1 MVSAVAPIN
10 SDGATQ
16 SLNWRSLSEPHEARE
31 ANVETQN
38 SPSPLVVVLGALSAA
53 CIVLTVA
60 SAIQNNSDAPA
71 FFGALA
77 LVLAFA
83 SARMSHGGNQSRHVV
98 PMAVLIAAFWTT
110 GLWVLWRT
118 WRVVGGVY
126 DHVFPHAAHDRFWRA
141 TFQLISIPLL
151 ALILQIL
158 LIMLLTWLNDISN
171 RRRFRASEARASD
184 VSNDPSA
191 T

>member
-1 MVSAVAPIN
+1 M
-10 SDGATQ
+10 
-16 SLNWRSLSEPHEARE
+16 
-31 ANVETQN
+31 ETQN

-83 SARMSHGGNQSRHVV
+83 SARMSKGANQSMYVV
-98 PMAVLIAAFWTT
+98 PMAVLITAFWTT

-126 DHVFPHAAHDRFWRA
+126 DHVFPSASHDRFWRVA
-141 TFQLISIPLL
+141 FQLISIPIL
-151 ALILQIL
+151 ALIMQIL
-158 LIMLLTWLNDISN
+158 LIVLLTWLNDVST
-171 RRRFRASEARASD
+171 RRRLRANAARANNAS
-184 VSNDPSA
+184 SDPSA
-191 T
+191 P